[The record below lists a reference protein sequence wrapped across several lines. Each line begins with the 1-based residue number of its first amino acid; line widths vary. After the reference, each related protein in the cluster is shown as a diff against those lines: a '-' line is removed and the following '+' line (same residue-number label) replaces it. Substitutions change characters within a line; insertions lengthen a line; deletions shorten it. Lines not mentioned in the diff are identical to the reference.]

1 MSTATALLHNKT
13 YDNIIETVFNT
24 PLVQV
29 NKMAPDNGSKVFVKC
44 EFFNPM
50 ASVKDRIGRAM
61 IEAAEADGKIN
72 ADTHIVEPTS
82 GNTGIALAFICASR
96 GYKLTLTMPE
106 SMSLERRALL
116 RALGADLVL
125 TPAAEGMKGAINKAA
140 EIVATGDNT
149 WMPQQF
155 ENPANP
161 AIHYK
166 TTGPEIWND
175 TNGEVDFL
183 VSGVG
188 TGGTISGSGKFLKE
202 QKESIQ
208 AIAVE
213 PVESPVISQTMAGDD
228 IQPGPHKIQGIGAG
242 FVPTNCNLDV
252 VDAVEKI
259 TSDEAFKASREL
271 AATEGIFGGIS
282 TGANVLAACRVA
294 EANPGKTIVTIGCSF
309 GERYLSTPMFA
320 DLQN

>member
-13 YDNIIETVFNT
+13 YDNIIQTICNT

-61 IEAAEADGKIN
+61 IEAGEAAGSIN

-106 SMSLERRALL
+106 SMSLERRSLL

-140 EIVATGDNT
+140 EILATGENT
-149 WMPQQF
+149 FMPQQF

-161 AIHYK
+161 EIHYK

-188 TGGTISGSGKFLKE
+188 TGGTISGAGKFLKE
-202 QKESIQ
+202 QKDSFK

-213 PVESPVISQTMAGDD
+213 PVESPVISQTKAGEEV
-228 IQPGPHKIQGIGAG
+228 QPGPHKIQGIGAG
-242 FVPTNCNLDV
+242 FVPKNCDLSI
-252 VDAVEKI
+252 VDDVEKV
-259 TSDEAFKASREL
+259 TSDEAFKAGREL
-271 AATEGIFGGIS
+271 ASTEGIFGGIS

-294 EANPGKTIVTIGCSF
+294 EANPGSTIVCIGCSF

-320 DLQN
+320 DLQS

>member
-1 MSTATALLHNKT
+1 MTALLHNKS
-13 YDNIIETVFNT
+13 YDNIIQTICNT
-24 PLVQV
+24 PLVRV
-29 NKMAPDNGSKVFVKC
+29 NKLAPDNGSRVFVKC

-50 ASVKDRIGRAM
+50 ASVKDRIGKAM
-61 IEAAEADGKIN
+61 IEAAEAEGKIN
-72 ADTHIVEPTS
+72 AQTHIVEPTS

-125 TPAAEGMKGAINKAA
+125 TPASEGMKGAINKAA
-140 EIVATGDNT
+140 EIVASEANA

-161 AIHYK
+161 LIHYN

-175 TNGEVDFL
+175 TQGSVDFL

-188 TGGTISGSGKFLKE
+188 TGGTISGAGRFLKE
-202 QKESIQ
+202 KKASVQ
-208 AIAVE
+208 AVAVE
-213 PVESPVISQTMAGDD
+213 PVESPVISQTKAGEAV
-228 IQPGPHKIQGIGAG
+228 QPGPHKIQGIGAG
-242 FVPTNCNLDV
+242 FVPKNCNLDI
-252 VDAVEKI
+252 VDSVQKI
-259 TSDEAFKASREL
+259 SSDEAFATARKL

-282 TGANVLAACRVA
+282 TGANVLAACRIA

-320 DLQN
+320 DLQK

>member
-13 YDNIIETVFNT
+13 YPNIIETIFNT

-61 IEAAEADGKIN
+61 IETAEAEGKIN

-140 EIVATGDNT
+140 EIVATGGNA

-161 AIHYK
+161 LIHYK

-188 TGGTISGSGKFLKE
+188 TGGTISGTGKYLKE
-202 QKESIQ
+202 QKASVQ

-213 PVESPVISQTMAGDD
+213 PVESPVISQTKAGEEV
-228 IQPGPHKIQGIGAG
+228 QPGPHKIQGIGAG
-242 FVPTNCNLDV
+242 FVPTNCNLDI
-252 VDAVEKI
+252 VDSVEKI